1 MNKKNLLK
9 MTLFATPLAI
19 LPVTLIS
26 ACATSTDTPQPTG
39 AQTVAK
45 TNLDA
50 KTLGLTGT
58 VADAI
63 TTINAEWIFENK
75 SSLLDGS
82 TSLFTTA
89 ADVVENSIIIK
100 HKSDQEQTVA
110 TLEFALKT
118 AKAFDQNQKPT
129 QQPTTFKYEISGFNA
144 PKNVDLEKAKEKLIY
159 FFKQLRTDMTR
170 KKPSGFVNELNS
182 LEAIGVTNL
191 YGFKV
196 SVQLDKTKNQNGY
209 NDDLGDL
216 YLSITLTRG
225 AKETETFS
233 YTINDFLK
241 TEQEKA
247 EKEDTNLSSKVFDE
261 SFSDQQPTN
270 VIKVKTKDSKAD
282 LKKVTTQTE
291 LLKLIDISPTTKDQ
305 TKNENAILKQ
315 ALPDGYE
322 LKFLDGSIKQKENW
336 TAPENEIEADVQ
348 IVKTDGSKSSG
359 IYKLIV
365 NGFDPLEK
373 DVNYLNKLVDLF
385 IAKESPVKGS
395 ENNYSSQKASEI
407 TDISKLK
414 SAINLTPNNGVSD
427 LIAAGAE
434 FKLDENFQPKEQNDQ
449 TGSLKAKFIFSWK
462 NQGGTK
468 EAIKV
473 EKEITLYGFK
483 LDS

>member
-9 MTLFATPLAI
+9 MTLFTTPLAI
-19 LPVTLIS
+19 LPLTLVS

-39 AQTVAK
+39 EQTVAK

-63 TTINAEWIFENK
+63 TKINAQWIFDNK

-82 TSLFTTA
+82 TSLFTAA
-89 ADVVENSIIIK
+89 ADVVENSVIIK

-129 QQPTTFKYEISGFNA
+129 QQPTIFKYEISGFNA

-170 KKPSGFVNELNS
+170 QKPSDFVKDISS
-182 LEAIGVTNL
+182 LEAIGVANL

-196 SVQLDKTKNQNGY
+196 SVALDKTKNTNGY
-209 NDDLGDL
+209 NDDLGEL

-225 AKETETFS
+225 TKETETFA

-241 TEQEKA
+241 TEQEKS
-247 EKEDTNLSSKVFDE
+247 EKEDENLSSKIFND
-261 SFSDQQPTN
+261 SFSYEQPTN
-270 VIKVKTKDSKAD
+270 IIKVKTKNPDANLETIKD
-282 LKKVTTQTE
+282 EKE
-291 LLKLIDISPTTKDQ
+291 LLKLIDVSPTSKDANTNQ
-305 TKNENAILKQ
+305 NTILKQ
-315 ALPDGYE
+315 ALPEGYE

-336 TAPENEIEADVQ
+336 IAPENKIEADVQ
-348 IVKTDGSKSSG
+348 IIKTDGSKSSG
-359 IYKLIV
+359 VYKLIV
-365 NGFDPLEK
+365 NGFKEEIK
-373 DVNYLNKLVDLF
+373 DENYLVKLVDLF
-385 IAKESPVKGS
+385 IAKENPLKTT
-395 ENNYSSQKASEI
+395 ENQYSDKKATEI
-407 TDISKLK
+407 KDVNKLK
-414 SAINLTPNNGVSD
+414 EVLELSPGNNTSD
-427 LIAAGAE
+427 LTAAGAE
-434 FKLDENFQPKEQNDQ
+434 FKLDENFQPKDQNDQ

-462 NQGGTK
+462 NPSGTK

-483 LDS
+483 LG

>member
-9 MTLFATPLAI
+9 MTLFTTPLAI
-19 LPVTLIS
+19 LPLTLVS

-39 AQTVAK
+39 EQTVAK

-63 TTINAEWIFENK
+63 TKINAQWIFDNK

-82 TSLFTTA
+82 TSLFTAA
-89 ADVVENSIIIK
+89 ADVVENSVIVK

-129 QQPTTFKYEISGFNA
+129 DQPTIFKYEISGFNA

-170 KKPSGFVNELNS
+170 QKPSDFVKDISS
-182 LEAIGVTNL
+182 LEAIGVANL

-196 SVQLDKTKNQNGY
+196 SVALDKTKNTNGY
-209 NDDLGDL
+209 NDDLGEL
-216 YLSITLTRG
+216 YLSITLTRST
-225 AKETETFS
+225 KETETFA

-261 SFSDQQPTN
+261 SFSNQQPTN

-315 ALPDGYE
+315 TLPDGYE

-365 NGFDPLEK
+365 NGFDPIEK

-407 TDISKLK
+407 TDITKLK
-414 SAINLTPNNGVSD
+414 SAIDLTPNNSVSD

-434 FKLDENFQPKEQNDQ
+434 FKLDENFQPTEQNDQ

-462 NQGGTK
+462 NPSGTK

-483 LDS
+483 LG

>member
-26 ACATSTDTPQPTG
+26 ACATSTDTPQQTG

-45 TNLDA
+45 TNLNA

-75 SSLLDGS
+75 LSLLDGS

-89 ADVVENSIIIK
+89 ADVVENSVIVK

-129 QQPTTFKYEISGFNA
+129 DQPTTFRYEISGFNA

-170 KKPSGFVNELNS
+170 KKPSEFEKDISS
-182 LEAIGVTNL
+182 LEAIGVENL

-196 SVQLDKTKNQNGY
+196 SVALDKSKNKNGY
-209 NDDLGDL
+209 NDDLGEL
-216 YLSITLTRG
+216 YLSINLTRG
-225 AKETETFS
+225 VKETETFS
-233 YTINDFLK
+233 YTLSDFLTTSQK
-241 TEQEKA
+241 QA
-247 EKEDTNLSSKVFDE
+247 ETDDTNLSESILNE
-261 SFSDQQPTN
+261 SFSNQQPTN
-270 VIKVKTKDSKAD
+270 IIKVKTKNADVD
-282 LKKVTTQTE
+282 LKTITNKDE
-291 LLKLIDISPTTKDQ
+291 LLKIIDVSPTSKDSNNQ
-305 TKNENAILKQ
+305 ENSILKS
-315 ALPDGYE
+315 ALPEGYE
-322 LKFLDGSIKQKENW
+322 LKFLEGSIKQVQNW
-336 TAPENEIEADVQ
+336 SVLENEIEAEIQ
-348 IVKTDGSKSSG
+348 IIKKDNSKSSG

-365 NGFDPLEK
+365 NGFKEITK
-373 DVNYLNKLVDLF
+373 DESYLNQWINLF
-385 IAKESPVKGS
+385 IAKENPLKSR
-395 ENNYSSQKASEI
+395 ENEYSDKKASEI
-407 TDISKLK
+407 KDISKLK
-414 SAINLTPNNGVSD
+414 EVLDLTPANNTSD
-427 LIAAGAE
+427 LSRVGVE
-434 FKLDENFQPKEQNDQ
+434 FKLDENFQPTEQNDQ

-483 LDS
+483 LGS

>member
-9 MTLFATPLAI
+9 MTLFTTPLAI

-63 TTINAEWIFENK
+63 TTINAKWIFDNK

-82 TSLFTTA
+82 TSLFTAA
-89 ADVVENSIIIK
+89 ADVVENSVIVK

-118 AKAFDQNQKPT
+118 AKAFDQNQKPS
-129 QQPTTFKYEISGFNA
+129 QQPTIFKYEISGFVA

-170 KKPSGFVNELNS
+170 KKPSGFLNELNS
-182 LEAIGVTNL
+182 LEAIGVANL

-209 NDDLGDL
+209 NDDLGEL

-233 YTINDFLK
+233 YTISDFLK

-247 EKEDTNLSSKVFDE
+247 EKEDTNLSESMLNE
-261 SFSDQQPTN
+261 SFTTERPSN
-270 VIKVKTKDSKAD
+270 IVKVKTKNSSAD
-282 LKKVTTQTE
+282 LKTITTKEE
-291 LLKLIDISPTTKDQ
+291 LLKIIDISPTSKDQ
-305 TKNENAILKQ
+305 TKTENAILNKV
-315 ALPDGYE
+315 LPSDYE
-322 LKFLDGSIKQKENW
+322 LKFLDGSIKQKDNW
-336 TAPENEIEADVQ
+336 SAKENEVEADFQ
-348 IVKTDGSKSSG
+348 IVKKDGTKSSG

-365 NGFDPLEK
+365 NGFNPITK
-373 DVNYLNKLVDLF
+373 DESYLNQWVNLF
-385 IAKESPVKGS
+385 IAKESPVKAT
-395 ENNYSSQKASEI
+395 ENTYTDQKATAI
-407 TDISKLK
+407 TDIESLK
-414 SAINLTPNNGVSD
+414 KVIELNPTNNNSD
-427 LIAAGAE
+427 LITAGIE
-434 FKLDENFQPKEQNDQ
+434 FKLDENFQPKDQNDQ

-462 NQGGTK
+462 NPSGTK

-483 LDS
+483 LGS